1 MSEAKSEPRQ
11 NLKELATV
19 FFKLGT
25 IAFGGPVAHIAM
37 MEEEIV
43 NRRRQ
48 ITSEKLLDLLGVTSL
63 IPGPNSTELAIHIR
77 YERAGW
83 KGLFVAGSCFIKSD
97 RFISISNQFDL
108 ANCFWRNSWL
118 NLAGVYSHARLSI
131 DKLN

>member
-43 NRRRQ
+43 NRRR
-48 ITSEKLLDLLGVTSL
+48 
-63 IPGPNSTELAIHIR
+63 
-77 YERAGW
+77 
-83 KGLFVAGSCFIKSD
+83 
-97 RFISISNQFDL
+97 
-108 ANCFWRNSWL
+108 
-118 NLAGVYSHARLSI
+118 
-131 DKLN
+131 